1 VSGEAAT
8 RSLLV
13 AGVMLALATGGA
25 MGAGVKRAAARLP
38 SPAEAGA
45 VCRMIA
51 ARGPAIA
58 SALVRDGVLDANND
72 GTRDT
77 ATVVTQGGT
86 MRGEDLQFRPRLAF
100 TDSPAVEVRPEG
112 FQPGDYLPFGAR
124 WLPWRGK
131 VYTLYFDAED
141 LRVAS
146 YLGYIDATNAEHLV
160 CDFTSSDKET
170 FRPVARDAEALCRAV
185 TQGQV
190 DYASVAEMQEADPD
204 LPSERWMT
212 RVAGR
217 ITVDFANR
225 GKPVPLALL
234 ALESGAGRGCT
245 FGYFDAILD
254 GKVAS
259 TGDAHAALM
268 RLQDVELRN
277 DGGQVYTASRCDGSA
292 PRWFVRDGVTY
303 LDIVG
308 GPDVRGTEPFHEVR
322 VLRGT
327 QPETRCKATFAARWS
342 VKSMG
347 PEFK

>member
-1 VSGEAAT
+1 M
-8 RSLLV
+8 RSLLI
-13 AGVMLALATGGA
+13 AAVMLALAPGDA

-38 SPAEAGA
+38 SPAEARA
-45 VCRMIA
+45 VCGMIA
-51 ARGPAIA
+51 ARGAAIA
-58 SALVRDGVLDANND
+58 PALVRDGVLDANND
-72 GTRDT
+72 GTRD
-77 ATVVTQGGT
+77 AVTVVMREGT
-86 MRGEDLQFRPRLAF
+86 MRGEDLQFRPRIPF
-100 TDSPAVEVRPEG
+100 TDSPVAEVRPEG

-141 LRVAS
+141 LRVPS

-160 CDFTSSDKET
+160 CDFASSDKET
-170 FRPVARDAEALCRAV
+170 FRLVGRDAGALCRAV
-185 TQGQV
+185 ADGQV
-190 DYASVAEMQEADPD
+190 DYASVVEMQEADPD
-204 LPSERWMT
+204 LPSGRWMT

-217 ITVDFANR
+217 VTVDFANR
-225 GKPVPLALL
+225 GTPAPLALL

-245 FGYFDAILD
+245 FGYFDAIVD
-254 GKVAS
+254 GKIAS

-268 RLQDVELRN
+268 RLQDVELRT
-277 DGGQVYTASRCDGSA
+277 DSGQVYTSSRCDGSA
-292 PRWFVRDGVTY
+292 PRWFVHDGATY

-327 QPETRCKATFAARWS
+327 QAETRCKGTFAAHWS
-342 VKSMG
+342 VKSIG

>member
-1 VSGEAAT
+1 M
-8 RSLLV
+8 RPLLV
-13 AGVMLALATGGA
+13 GAVMLALATTGA
-25 MGAGVKRAAARLP
+25 TGAGVRRAAARLP

-51 ARGPAIA
+51 VRGAAIA
-58 SALVRDGVLDANND
+58 PALVRDGVLDANND
-72 GTRDT
+72 GTRD
-77 ATVVTQGGT
+77 AVTVVTREGT
-86 MRGEDLQFRPRLAF
+86 MRGEDLQFRPRIAF
-100 TDSPAVEVRPEG
+100 AEEPVAEVRPEG

-141 LRVAS
+141 LRVPS

-160 CDFTSSDKET
+160 CDFASSDTET
-170 FRPVARDAEALCRAV
+170 FRSVGRDAEALCRAV
-185 TQGQV
+185 TQGRV

-217 ITVDFANR
+217 VTVDFANR
-225 GKPVPLALL
+225 GVPAPLALL

-245 FGYFDAILD
+245 FGYFDAIVD

-259 TGDAHAALM
+259 TGDAHATLM
-268 RLQDVELRN
+268 KLQDVELRN
-277 DGGQVYTASRCDGSA
+277 
-292 PRWFVRDGVTY
+292 
-303 LDIVG
+303 DIVG
-308 GPDVRGTEPFHEVR
+308 GPDVRGTQPFHEVR

-342 VKSMG
+342 VKSIG

>member
-1 VSGEAAT
+1 M

-13 AGVMLALATGGA
+13 AAVMLALAAGGA
-25 MGAGVKRAAARLP
+25 TGAGVRRAAVRLP
-38 SPAEAGA
+38 SAAEAGA
-45 VCRMIA
+45 ICRMIA

-58 SALVRDGVLDANND
+58 PALVRDGVLDANND
-72 GTRDT
+72 GTRD
-77 ATVVTQGGT
+77 AVTVVAREGT
-86 MRGEDLQFRPRLAF
+86 MHGEDLQFRPRVAF
-100 TDSPAVEVRPEG
+100 AESPVAEVRPEG

-124 WLPWRGK
+124 WLPYRGK

-170 FRPVARDAEALCRAV
+170 FRPAGRDAEALCRAV

-217 ITVDFANR
+217 VSVDFANR
-225 GKPVPLALL
+225 GTPVPLALL

-245 FGYFDAILD
+245 FGYFDAVVD

-259 TGDAHAALM
+259 AGDAHAALL

-277 DGGQVYTASRCDGSA
+277 DGGQVYTSSRCDGSA

-347 PEFK
+347 LEFK